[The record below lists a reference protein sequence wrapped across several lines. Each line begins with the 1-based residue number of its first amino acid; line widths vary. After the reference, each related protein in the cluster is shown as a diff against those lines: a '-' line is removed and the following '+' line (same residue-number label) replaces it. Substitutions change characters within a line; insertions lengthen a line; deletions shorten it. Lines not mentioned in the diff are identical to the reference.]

1 MGGDILAD
9 FPVQTRREVAWGQM
23 DVFAHVNNVVY
34 FRWFEDARIAYFNQI
49 GMLKH
54 MESHDV
60 GPILANTSCRFK
72 APVTYPDTVIL
83 GASVRDLGEDRFTMN
98 YAIYSESIGRI
109 AAEGT
114 GLIVM
119 FDYANKQKAAL
130 PNILRERIEALEGGP

>member
-72 APVTYPDTVIL
+72 APVAYPDTVIL